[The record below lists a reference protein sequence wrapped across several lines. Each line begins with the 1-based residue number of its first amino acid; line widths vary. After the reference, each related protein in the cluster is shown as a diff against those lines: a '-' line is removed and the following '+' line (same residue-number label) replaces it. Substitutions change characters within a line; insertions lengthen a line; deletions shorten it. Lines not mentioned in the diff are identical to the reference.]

1 MQKSFILLKL
11 SFLNT
16 VEIYFWFFDFLKSNC
31 KTNLFFFHY
40 LYIIMHNGFLS
51 ILSSLI
57 MSLYLQIYSTCN
69 SNIYFFYNILIIYQ
83 DKDKRFF
90 LFQIIKY
97 QSWTSGESF
106 WRLETTYNPK
116 LEIKP
121 LFRIMFLVGIFNQ
134 VIESQMFHLWI
145 YDKQNAL

>member
-31 KTNLFFFHY
+31 KTNLFFSLLIY
-40 LYIIMHNGFLS
+40 YNAQRLS
-51 ILSSLI
+51 FDFIFINNEFIS
-57 MSLYLQIYSTCN
+57 
-69 SNIYFFYNILIIYQ
+69 SNIFHMQFNHIFFYNILIIYQ
-83 DKDKRFF
+83 DKDKSFF

-106 WRLETTYNPK
+106 WRLETTYNPM